1 MEDENNNMFDLD
13 NVNLTNSEYD
23 LPQEQEEVIGIDV
36 YDLNNKKW
44 EYEFDLNKK
53 TGDFLQLCLNDLG
66 IQDPRHEII
75 FFLGKTKQYLDNQ
88 KTLAQNGIESLDQL
102 YLRKKENAIS
112 NNNSNFQMPVIDNKD
127 EPIHSNTIH
136 IYMGESYDKME
147 EFNVDPNISVGEVL
161 NIYKTKVAI
170 KDTASVFVTF
180 KGQIL
185 KSDKKLSEVG
195 IANGD
200 KINILVRLKGGYYY

>member
-1 MEDENNNMFDLD
+1 MEDEKNNMFDLD

-112 NNNSNFQMPVIDNKD
+112 NN
-127 EPIHSNTIH
+127 
-136 IYMGESYDKME
+136 
-147 EFNVDPNISVGEVL
+147 
-161 NIYKTKVAI
+161 
-170 KDTASVFVTF
+170 
-180 KGQIL
+180 
-185 KSDKKLSEVG
+185 
-195 IANGD
+195 
-200 KINILVRLKGGYYY
+200 R

>member
-1 MEDENNNMFDLD
+1 MEDENNKMFDLD

-102 YLRKKENAIS
+102 YLRKKENVIS
-112 NNNSNFQMPVIDNKD
+112 NSNSNFQMPVIDNKD
-127 EPIHSNTIH
+127 ESILSNTIH

-147 EFNVDPNISVGEVL
+147 EFNVDPNITVGELL
-161 NIYKTKVAI
+161 NCYKTKVAI

>member
-1 MEDENNNMFDLD
+1 MEDENNKMFDLD

-112 NNNSNFQMPVIDNKD
+112 NNNSNFQLK
-127 EPIHSNTIH
+127 
-136 IYMGESYDKME
+136 
-147 EFNVDPNISVGEVL
+147 
-161 NIYKTKVAI
+161 I
-170 KDTASVFVTF
+170 K
-180 KGQIL
+180 
-185 KSDKKLSEVG
+185 
-195 IANGD
+195 
-200 KINILVRLKGGYYY
+200 